1 MTVTGELV
9 ARGTEITFTGEGW
22 NAVVLTG
29 ATATFE
35 DVDDFVSGSI
45 IEHCV
50 FEGGTRALT
59 LQGAS
64 PYVHASTFRDN
75 TCASRRARGWLR
87 HHPDRRRGASHP
99 GQHLPRQHRDGATWS
114 SATGTSASAPG
125 GVGAAY
131 LRTCEDNVFADNTT
145 DGEPGD
151 FAWHNEE
158 LEHYPEWV
166 THPSIAHN

>member
-75 TCASRRARGWLR
+75 TCASTVLEGGCAITLTDGAAPRIRDNTFLDNIATEQRGHRQQEPRL
-87 HHPDRRRGASHP
+87 RRR
-99 GQHLPRQHRDGATWS
+99 
-114 SATGTSASAPG
+114 G